1 MHTFNLVFK
10 GPARLTHNH
19 HHLSSLSSPNRVI
32 MSNDAEDDV
41 SETGAKS
48 LTNSINSIRD
58 DHHAAED
65 EHATDD
71 EKATVHKNGVPSPVT
86 PNKKAS
92 SSNSKSPS
100 GRPKIGTPG
109 RSPKASASGKSSTS
123 GDGRKKTS
131 KRPTKKK
138 GISFKKTV
146 GVHTIPNLD
155 TYSQVEKELTW
166 YAPDDYGQMEDEC
179 DLTADLLDR
188 RKPLWP
194 GQCPRGL
201 EAWTTEGEQRKEGH
215 VQLAIDIVWQAQLE
229 QWKASS
235 DIHECWEFIRSRYLA
250 VSAPCHKMA
259 HKRGLNDEQE
269 VQPYLS
275 GVRSVERNRQRLLGI
290 HQRSTTQGARRI
302 RPDAETPR
310 SSTSKKKIGRTMSEV
325 VNPGGDTKSPPG
337 RHHSTDNIKVP
348 KKGLLKTTILEDEEA
363 IMVPG
368 AKVSRHSNK
377 DRKDTASTDDDVSE
391 APSGASGRKI
401 SYQPKSRSKVPVSP
415 VASLC
420 TEADSDE
427 GSTTRRLRSHMSV
440 SSDDSTRRRML
451 RTTSMKPPL

>member
-1 MHTFNLVFK
+1 MAQVT
-10 GPARLTHNH
+10 
-19 HHLSSLSSPNRVI
+19 
-32 MSNDAEDDV
+32 EDDL
-41 SETGAKS
+41 SETCEKS
-48 LTNSINSIRD
+48 VTSSK
-58 DHHAAED
+58 DHNDED
-65 EHATDD
+65 HTTDD
-71 EKATVHKNGVPSPVT
+71 ERLGSKNGVKSPST
-86 PNKKAS
+86 PSKKPFS
-92 SSNSKSPS
+92 TTSKSPS
-100 GRPKIGTPG
+100 GRPKVMTPG
-109 RSPKASASGKSSTS
+109 RSPKTPSGSSKLIGS
-123 GDGRKKTS
+123 SSNNGKRKVS
-131 KRPTKKK
+131 KKVTKKK

-155 TYSQVEKELTW
+155 TYSQTEKDLTW

-179 DLTADLLDR
+179 DLTAELMDR

-194 GQCPRGL
+194 GQCTRGL

-275 GVRSVERNRQRLLGI
+275 GVRSVEKNRQRLLGI
-290 HQRSTTQGARRI
+290 HQRATTQGSRRI
-302 RPDAETPR
+302 RPEAETPR
-310 SSTSKKKIGRTMSEV
+310 TAAKKKIGRTYSEASTLSE
-325 VNPGGDTKSPPG
+325 TKSPPG
-337 RHHSTDNIKVP
+337 RHHSSDNIKVP
-348 KKGLLKTTILEDEEA
+348 KKGLLKTSLVEEEEA
-363 IMVPG
+363 SSAPTAAG
-368 AKVSRHSNK
+368 AKISRHHGHTNK
-377 DRKDTASTDDDVSE
+377 DHKKDADDDISE
-391 APSGASGRKI
+391 TSSRRSGASGRKI

-420 TEADSDE
+420 TDADSDE

-440 SSDDSTRRRML
+440 SSEDSTRRRML
-451 RTTSMKPPL
+451 RTASIKPPL